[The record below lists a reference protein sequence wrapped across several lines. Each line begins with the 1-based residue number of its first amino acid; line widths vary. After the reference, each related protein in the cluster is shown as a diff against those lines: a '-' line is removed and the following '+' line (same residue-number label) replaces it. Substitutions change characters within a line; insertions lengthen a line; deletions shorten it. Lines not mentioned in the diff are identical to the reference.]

1 MDQLG
6 QLMIPAVQPAA
17 LHGRTKL
24 LVLQGTPFCNI
35 DCDYCYLAERSVKAR
50 MPMATVRE
58 AVRWIFENGLGRDD
72 LTVVWHAGEPLT
84 LPRAWYEEAFAVV
97 AEAAPSSWKRRHA
110 FQTNGTLIDDA
121 WCALFAGHK
130 VRVGVSLDGPA
141 ALHDLHRKRRDGQG
155 SHAAAMRGVAAL
167 KRNGVAFHVICVVT
181 EAALAR
187 PDELIEF
194 FAGEGV
200 TDLGLNIEEIEGL
213 HTGSTLAAHDN
224 RARFRAFFERA
235 VERADQLGV
244 SIREV
249 RGVIG
254 AALAMPDGDWPGN
267 DQNMPFVLVT
277 VTRDGAIY
285 TFSPELAGSE
295 HPRLGPLAL
304 GHVGSD
310 SLADIV
316 DGQVFQTQWAEVS
329 AGIAAC
335 ARDCAYFPLCRG
347 GAPSNK
353 LGELGTFA
361 GTETMACRLGQQE
374 IAEVVLGRILK
385 EMKQGASLAQAS

>member
-1 MDQLG
+1 
-6 QLMIPAVQPAA
+6 MIPALRPAA
-17 LHGRTKL
+17 LRGRTKL

-50 MPMATVRE
+50 MPVATVGE
-58 AVRWIFENGLGRDD
+58 SVRWIFENGLGRDD
-72 LTVVWHAGEPLT
+72 LTIVWHAGEPLT
-84 LPRAWYEEAFAVV
+84 LPRAWYEEAFAV
-97 AEAAPSSWKRRHA
+97 AAGAAPPSWKQRHA

-121 WCALFAGHK
+121 WCAFLAG
-130 VRVGVSLDGPA
+130 RNLRFGVSLDGPA
-141 ALHDLHRKRRDGQG
+141 TLHDLHRKRRDGLG

-167 KRNGVAFHVICVVT
+167 KRNGIPFHVICVVT
-181 EAALAR
+181 AETLAH
-187 PDELIEF
+187 PAELIEF
-194 FAGEGV
+194 FAGEGI
-200 TDLGLNIEEIEGL
+200 TDVGLNIEEIEGI
-213 HTGSTLAAHDN
+213 HTGSTLSGHDC

-235 VERADQLGV
+235 VERADQLGI

-249 RGVIG
+249 RGILG
-254 AALAMPDGDWPGN
+254 AALNPPDKDWPGN
-267 DQNMPFVLVT
+267 DQNMPFVIVT
-277 VTRDGAIY
+277 VMRDGAIY
-285 TFSPELAGSE
+285 TFSPELAGLE
-295 HPRLGPLAL
+295 HPQLGALCL

-316 DGQVFQTQWAEVS
+316 DGQVFQSQWAEIS

-374 IAEVVLGRILK
+374 VAEVVLGRILK
-385 EMKQGASLAQAS
+385 EMGSGAALAAAS

>member
-1 MDQLG
+1 
-6 QLMIPAVQPAA
+6 MIAGLQPAA
-17 LHGRTKL
+17 LRGRTKL

-50 MPMATVRE
+50 MPMAMVGE
-58 AVRWIFENGLGRDD
+58 SVRWIFENGLGQDD
-72 LTVVWHAGEPLT
+72 TTVVWHAGEPLT
-84 LPRAWYEEAFAVV
+84 LPRAWYEKAFAVA
-97 AEAAPSSWKRRHA
+97 AEVAPSSWNRRHA

-121 WCALFAGHK
+121 WCAFFAGHK

-141 ALHDLHRKRRDGQG
+141 ALHDLHRKRRDGHG

-167 KRNGVAFHVICVVT
+167 KRNEVPFHVICVVT
-181 EAALAR
+181 EASLSRSDA
-187 PDELIEF
+187 LIEF
-194 FAGEGV
+194 FAGEGIV
-200 TDLGLNIEEIEGL
+200 DVGFNIEEIEGV
-213 HTGSTLAAHDN
+213 HTGSTLAVNDG

-235 VERADQLGV
+235 VERADELGI

-249 RGVIG
+249 RGVLG
-254 AALAMPDGDWPGN
+254 AAVELPNKDWPGN

-285 TFSPELAGSE
+285 TFSPELAGIE
-295 HPRLGPLAL
+295 HPEFGTLAL

-310 SLADIV
+310 SLADII
-316 DGQVFQTQWAEVS
+316 DGQVFQTQWAEIS

-374 IAEVVLGRILK
+374 VAEVVLGRILK
-385 EMKQGASLAQAS
+385 EMERSSVLAEAS